1 MHGGADA
8 VQPSPSPSPPLPDT
22 NAGWCTELLTPKL
35 TIADNAMLV
44 VVDMQKDFITGSLSA
59 PGAQAI
65 LVPRIVRLIEAFE
78 RKPIILTRDAHPEGH
93 CSFESE
99 AKPGFPEHC
108 IQGKDGSRLDDTIW
122 KAVQNRGGKTIHA
135 FKGYMQNQ
143 DSFSAFP
150 YTDGH
155 ALSKGLRKN
164 DIYLEGGSLAA
175 TGALCLKEECNAK
188 ADANANN
195 IVSPT
200 TAELT
205 ASAGEYEPI
214 NDVLTNGILSKCD
227 TIYVCGL
234 VADYCVL
241 DTAVMA
247 KVNFPNKTVVYLS
260 SYTRPSGVWSI
271 VGHDPLIIRDTLHDA
286 DVELTNAMC

>member
-1 MHGGADA
+1 
-8 VQPSPSPSPPLPDT
+8 
-22 NAGWCTELLTPKL
+22 
-35 TIADNAMLV
+35 MLV

-59 PGAQAI
+59 PGAQTI
-65 LVPRIVRLIEAFE
+65 LVPRIVRLIQAFKD
-78 RKPIILTRDAHPEGH
+78 KPIILTRDAHPKGH
-93 CSFESE
+93 CSFGSQEN
-99 AKPGFPEHC
+99 PGFPEHC
-108 IQGKDGSRLDDTIW
+108 IQGEDGSRLDDTIW

-135 FKGYMQNQ
+135 FKGYWQNQ

-164 DIYLEGGSLAA
+164 DIYSEGGSLAS
-175 TGALCLKEECNAK
+175 TGALCLKEGHNAK
-188 ADANANN
+188 ANANN

-205 ASAGEYEPI
+205 ASSGEYEPI
-214 NDVLTNGILSKCD
+214 NDVLTKGIPNCN

-247 KVNFPNKTVVYLS
+247 KANFPEKRVVYLS
-260 SYTRPSGVWSI
+260 SYTRPSGVWSD

-286 DVELTNAMC
+286 DVEITNAMC